1 MSESE
6 SGQER
11 TEEPTSKRLDDARNE
26 GNIARSKELN
36 TMMVVT
42 GGAVILWTLGPSL
55 TTQFISLLK
64 GSFKISR
71 ETIFNENAMLLT
83 FTDMLVNTLIIFS
96 PLMLAM
102 VVLAI
107 GAPLMLGG
115 WSFSTDALMPKFSR
129 LSPLQ
134 GFKRMFG
141 LNGVVDLVKSLLKF
155 ALLSIITLI
164 VLHNNFDKAV
174 IMGTANDSEVIG
186 DSMQLIISSTVFLS
200 LALIVIAAI
209 DVPYQLW
216 DHLRKLRM
224 TRQELRD
231 EMKQTEGNPEIRGR
245 IRQAQREIAKRRMLA
260 DIPKANVILMNPTH
274 FAVALQYDQDK
285 HVAPVMLAKGTD
297 QLAFKIREIA
307 QKHKIPIYE
316 EPRLTRAIYYNT
328 DPGEL
333 IPKPLYVAVAQVL
346 AYILR
351 LQRVRREGGLWPN
364 KPVIQ
369 DIPDDLTKPIYERTV
384 KA

>member
-1 MSESE
+1 
-6 SGQER
+6 
-11 TEEPTSKRLDDARNE
+11 
-26 GNIARSKELN
+26 
-36 TMMVVT
+36 
-42 GGAVILWTLGPSL
+42 
-55 TTQFISLLK
+55 
-64 GSFKISR
+64 
-71 ETIFNENAMLLT
+71 
-83 FTDMLVNTLIIFS
+83 
-96 PLMLAM
+96 MLAM